1 MAFCQINNLLDF
13 TLFNFRQDTSLYKI
27 RESSRLISMHSKAC
41 RFVGIETL
49 ANNESYTRIAMALGG
64 FLDNHKIYKKYKL
77 ENLLEPLSEIIRI
90 NPEHSHDKNIAEKIF
105 SKIFW
110 QYWQKMLSRQDHL
123 ILAADFNKML

>member
-1 MAFCQINNLLDF
+1 
-13 TLFNFRQDTSLYKI
+13 
-27 RESSRLISMHSKAC
+27 MHSKAC

-49 ANNESYTRIAMALGG
+49 VNHESYTRITMALGK
-64 FLDNHKIYKKYKL
+64 FLEDHEIYKKYKL
-77 ENLLEPLSEIIRI
+77 ENLLEPLSEIVRI

-123 ILAADFNKML
+123 ILAADFNKMLQNLIKFESAITV

>member
-1 MAFCQINNLLDF
+1 MSYCQINNLLDF
-13 TLFNFRQDTSLYKI
+13 TLYNFRQDTSLYKI
-27 RESSRLISMHSKAC
+27 RESSRLITMHSKAC

-49 ANNESYTRIAMALGG
+49 ANNESYTRIAMALDS
-64 FLDNHKIYKKYKL
+64 FLENHKIYNKYKL

-110 QYWQKMLSRQDHL
+110 
-123 ILAADFNKML
+123 